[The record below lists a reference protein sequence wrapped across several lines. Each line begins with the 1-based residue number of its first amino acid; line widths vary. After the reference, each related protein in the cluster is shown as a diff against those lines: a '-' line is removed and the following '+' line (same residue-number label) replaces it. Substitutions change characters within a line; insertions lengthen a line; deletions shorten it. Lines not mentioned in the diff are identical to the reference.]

1 MFKHLKVEKLLNFK
15 RNGLIFFK
23 KRTMVKQILFLILMG
38 ISISVHAQQDNKNEP
53 KLRNTVFV
61 EALGNGLF
69 GSINYERQLTREP
82 GLSLRLGVG
91 FYTEYIFYLT
101 LPFSVQYFIDL
112 KRDNFIE
119 AGIGYTWADA
129 NADDFFN
136 DGIDDSS
143 NLNNLFLSVG
153 YRKHFGKDW
162 MWKANFTP
170 LITNNKGA
178 SLPWI
183 GLSIGK
189 RF

>member
-1 MFKHLKVEKLLNFK
+1 MDTNKVYRILQNTPIM
-15 RNGLIFFK
+15 R
-23 KRTMVKQILFLILMG
+23 KQILSLFLLLTC
-38 ISISVHAQQDNKNEP
+38 ISIYAQQVNKDLP
-53 KLRNTVFV
+53 KLRNAVFV

-69 GSINYERQLTREP
+69 GSINYERQLTNQP
-82 GLSLRLGVG
+82 GLNIRLGIG
-91 FYTEYIFYLT
+91 FYTEDEFYMT
-101 LPFSVQYFIDL
+101 FPISVQYLIDL
-112 KRDNFIE
+112 KKDNFIE

-129 NADDFFN
+129 GADDLFN
-136 DGIDDSS
+136 DNNITDND

-170 LITNNKGA
+170 LITNNKDVT
-178 SLPWI
+178 LPWV